1 MDADERRL
9 RVIYK
14 DCGDIFF
21 NDEWNEYNDFEK
33 YYEAMINLFVLSLI
47 ASLKFY
53 KPFGIFLQPFY
64 IHRINV
70 RML

>member
-1 MDADERRL
+1 
-9 RVIYK
+9 
-14 DCGDIFF
+14 
-21 NDEWNEYNDFEK
+21 
-33 YYEAMINLFVLSLI
+33 MINLFVLSLI